1 MDKIFT
7 KTVKTLLYGLLSPP
21 SPSKLI
27 CKNWDPAVFLLYD
40 VKLHGTKIEKTDD
53 PEILNSVPNL
63 FSQRKDDIN
72 FQLQYGGT
80 FL

>member
-21 SPSKLI
+21 SPSNFI

-53 PEILNSVPNL
+53 PEILNSVRNL
-63 FSQRKDDIN
+63 FSQHKDDIN
-72 FQLQYGGT
+72 F
-80 FL
+80 